1 MAAERNKIL
10 LPVLQQA
17 SLLLCVAVLAVFGWL
32 SPKFLEMGNLVNIL
46 VQSSSIA
53 IVAVGM
59 TFVLLTAGIDLSVGS
74 VMFIS
79 VAVAGKVLLN
89 GWSLALALAAIVG
102 CGLLCGLINA
112 LFITRLKIL
121 PFIVTLATLYAGRGF
136 GLWLTE
142 TRAMNLP
149 ENLLR
154 LGTAKLFGVPVPVL
168 VFAIVLV
175 LAHLVLQRTPV
186 GRQIYAV
193 GNDRE
198 AARKAGIHVE
208 RVLLFVYVVCGLCA
222 AIGGLVSV
230 AQLGAVSP
238 TFGNQREFAA
248 IAAAVLGGTSL
259 FGGRGRVFP
268 GTVLGAVLIQ
278 TVENGLVIINAD
290 PYLYPLVLGAIIFL
304 AVFCDSLQH
313 RMLARLKRR
322 WIRVEAQ
329 AAK

>member
-1 MAAERNKIL
+1 MTTERNRIL
-10 LPVLQQA
+10 LPILQQA
-17 SLLLCVAVLAVFGWL
+17 SLLLCAAVFVVFGWL
-32 SPKFLEMGNLVNIL
+32 SPKFLEASNLVNIL

-74 VMFIS
+74 VMFIAA
-79 VAVAGKVLLN
+79 AVTGKLLLS
-89 GWSLALALAAIVG
+89 GLPLALALTTALLVG
-102 CGLLCGLINA
+102 LMGGLLNA
-112 LFITRLKIL
+112 LLIARLKIL

-149 ENLLR
+149 ESLLG
-154 LGTAKLFGVPVPVL
+154 LATAKLFGVPAPVL
-168 VFAIVLV
+168 VFVVVLA
-175 LAHLVLQRTPV
+175 LAHLVLQRTPL

-198 AARKAGIHVE
+198 AAQKAGINVT
-208 RVLLFVYVVCGLCA
+208 RILLFVYVACGLCA
-222 AIGGLVSV
+222 TIGGLVSV

-238 TFGNQREFAA
+238 TFGSNREFAA

-290 PYLYPLVLGAIIFL
+290 PYLYPLVLSVIIFL
-304 AVFCDSLQH
+304 AVFFDSLQH

-322 WIRVEAQ
+322 WIRVEA
-329 AAK
+329 